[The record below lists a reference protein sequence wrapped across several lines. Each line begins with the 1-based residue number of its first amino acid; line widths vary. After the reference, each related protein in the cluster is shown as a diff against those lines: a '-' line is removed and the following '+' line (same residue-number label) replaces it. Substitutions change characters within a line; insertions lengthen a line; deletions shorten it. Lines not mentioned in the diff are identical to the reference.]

1 MSFSVASG
9 RTSREKKKLLGD
21 VMILVISFVF
31 YELCF
36 ILALREH
43 LTVCATEMWCIHPVR
58 VACAVGD
65 QTSPLLLRQQKCRTG
80 TWLTE
85 NNAKCRCGGCTEIG
99 NPKALC
105 RVWAFIRA
113 AQSFNLS
120 LSPSLS
126 TFIHPPVLQQFWEG
140 SWCVPSPALKEVSEL
155 LGHER
160 KICAKHLPLCF
171 IPQEKLRLLREL
183 KHRKI

>member
-1 MSFSVASG
+1 
-9 RTSREKKKLLGD
+9 
-21 VMILVISFVF
+21 MILVISFVF

-36 ILALREH
+36 IPALREH

-58 VACAVGD
+58 VACVGGD

-120 LSPSLS
+120 LSLSLQLYTS
-126 TFIHPPVLQQFWEG
+126 PCAAAVLGGELMCPISCSERGVWAPGSWEKNLCKASSPVLHTPGKAETAQG
-140 SWCVPSPALKEVSEL
+140 T
-155 LGHER
+155 
-160 KICAKHLPLCF
+160 
-171 IPQEKLRLLREL
+171 
-183 KHRKI
+183 